1 MSETLICVADDV
13 GIRVWLER
21 VLESEWSLE
30 CVTSSD
36 LSRVSRLV
44 QVTGA
49 PVVIV
54 AVEEHDPARALKTFA
69 AVQKAC
75 PGAQLVGVAQ
85 RISQDLLLNIMQ
97 AGARDCLITG
107 VDSDTARERVRRV
120 SESSGGQTSAR
131 SGRINLQNITVIVS
145 SSPVVD
151 TRFFAQNL
159 ASEINHQFRDQ
170 SVLAID
176 TLADENRTFYFDS
189 LNRLTLNELMERGDS
204 IDRSFIETALDEYAP
219 GLRLLSGNL
228 SDEALSG
235 DSAADLF
242 ITTTQLAELFASLI
256 IRVDYSQTE
265 LWLKAIGA
273 DVSRLIL
280 VTQPVVDQ
288 IQNSQALVKKMQEW
302 MGNDCQYHLVV
313 DGYEKRS
320 SLSLS
325 EVEKT
330 VGLDSDLSL
339 PIEWRHRLDS
349 INAGIPVSLLPSRSA
364 YQRKLDQFVRKH
376 YLAVS
381 EGRRIPLLTRTAS

>member
-75 PGAQLVGVAQ
+75 PGSQLVGVSQ

-107 VDSDTARERVRRV
+107 VDSDSARERVRRV
-120 SESSGGQTSAR
+120 AEVTGQQN
-131 SGRINLQNITVIVS
+131 SGRSSRINTQNITLIVS
-145 SSPVVD
+145 PSPVVD

-159 ASEINHQFRDQ
+159 AAEINHRLSDQ

-176 TLADENRTFYFDS
+176 TLADDNRTFYFDS
-189 LNRLTLNELMERGDS
+189 LNRLSLNELIERGDS

-228 SDEALSG
+228 TADALSG

-242 ITTTQLAELFASLI
+242 ITTTQLADLFANI
-256 IRVDYSQTE
+256 VIRVDYSQTE
-265 LWLKAIGA
+265 LWLNAIGA

-280 VTQPVVDQ
+280 VTHPVVDQ
-288 IQNSQALVKKMQEW
+288 IQNAQSQVKKMQEW
-302 MGNDCQYHLVV
+302 MGSDCEYHLVV

-320 SLSLS
+320 SLSLG

-330 VGLDSDLSL
+330 VGLDCHLAL
-339 PIEWRHRLDS
+339 PIEWRYRLDS
-349 INAGIPVSLLPSRSA
+349 INAGIPMSLLPSRSA
-364 YQRKLDQFVRKH
+364 YQRKLDQFVRK
-376 YLAVS
+376 YYSTVA
-381 EGRRIPLLTRTAS
+381 EGLRIPMLTRTPS

>member
-36 LSRVSRLV
+36 LSRVSRLA

-54 AVEEHDPARALKTFA
+54 AVEEHDPERALKTFT

-75 PGAQLVGVAQ
+75 PGAQLMGVSQ

-107 VDSDTARERVRRV
+107 VDSDSARERVRRV
-120 SESSGGQTSAR
+120 AESTGTQNSGRSAR
-131 SGRINLQNITVIVS
+131 INMQNITVIVS

-159 ASEINHQFRDQ
+159 ASEINHKFSDQ

-176 TLADENRTFYFDS
+176 TLADDNRTFYFDS
-189 LNRLTLNELMERGDS
+189 LNRLTLNELIERGDS
-204 IDRSFIETALDEYAP
+204 VDRSFVETALDEYAP

-228 SDEALSG
+228 ASDALSG

-242 ITTTQLAELFASLI
+242 ITTTQLADLFANII

-265 LWLKAIGA
+265 LWLNAIGA
-273 DVSRLIL
+273 DVSKLIL
-280 VTQPVVDQ
+280 VTHPVVDQ
-288 IQNSQALVKKMQEW
+288 IQNAQSQVKKMQEW
-302 MGNDCQYHLVV
+302 MGSDCQYHLVV

-330 VGLDSDLSL
+330 VGLDCHLAL
-339 PIEWRHRLDS
+339 PIEWRYRLDS

-381 EGRRIPLLTRTAS
+381 EGRRIPMLTRISS

>member
-120 SESSGGQTSAR
+120 AESSGGQPSTR

-176 TLADENRTFYFDS
+176 TLADDNRTFYFDS

-273 DVSRLIL
+273 DVSRLVL

-302 MGNDCQYHLVV
+302 MSNDCQYHLVV

-320 SLSLS
+320 SLSLN

-330 VGLDSDLSL
+330 VGLDSDLTL